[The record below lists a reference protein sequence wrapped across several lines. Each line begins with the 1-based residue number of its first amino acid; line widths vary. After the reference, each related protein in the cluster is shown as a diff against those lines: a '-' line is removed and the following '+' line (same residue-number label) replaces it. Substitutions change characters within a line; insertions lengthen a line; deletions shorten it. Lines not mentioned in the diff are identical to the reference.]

1 MKLPRF
7 TYHRPESLEEA
18 LALLAE
24 HDDVKVLAGGQS
36 LIPLMA
42 LRLGAP
48 DHLVDIARLP
58 ELADVRDDDGALAV
72 GAGVTYARAERS
84 EQVAAAAPLL
94 ARALPQ
100 IGHQA
105 IRSRGTVCGSLA
117 HADPAA
123 ELPAVAVA
131 SGASV
136 VVRSVRGERVVPAA
150 EFFQGY
156 LSTALEPDELIVEVR
171 FPAFPETAGAAVVEL
186 SRRHGDFALIG
197 VEATVDVADGTIAAC
212 SLVFF
217 GAGAVPRR
225 VEDAEAALVGAPP
238 VAGPVDEA
246 AAIVSAQL
254 DPPDDIHGSRAY
266 RKHVAGVLTRRAL
279 TEATT

>member
-48 DHLVDIARLP
+48 GHLVDIARLP
-58 ELADVRDDDGALAV
+58 
-72 GAGVTYARAERS
+72 
-84 EQVAAAAPLL
+84 
-94 ARALPQ
+94 
-100 IGHQA
+100 
-105 IRSRGTVCGSLA
+105 
-117 HADPAA
+117 DPAA

-150 EFFQGY
+150 EFFEGY
-156 LSTALEPDELIVEVR
+156 LSTALEPDELIVE
-171 FPAFPETAGAAVVEL
+171 
-186 SRRHGDFALIG
+186 
-197 VEATVDVADGTIAAC
+197 
-212 SLVFF
+212 
-217 GAGAVPRR
+217 
-225 VEDAEAALVGAPP
+225 
-238 VAGPVDEA
+238 
-246 AAIVSAQL
+246 
-254 DPPDDIHGSRAY
+254 
-266 RKHVAGVLTRRAL
+266 
-279 TEATT
+279 

>member
-7 TYHRPESLEEA
+7 TYHRPESLEEV

-58 ELADVRDDDGALAV
+58 ELADVRNDDGALAV
-72 GAGVTYARAERS
+72 GAGVTHAQAERS
-84 EQVAAAAPLL
+84 EQVEAAAPLL

-136 VVRSVRGERVVPAA
+136 VVRSVRGERVIPAA

-186 SRRHGDFALIG
+186 SRRHGDFALVG
-197 VEATVDVADGTIAAC
+197 VAATVDVADGTIAAC

-225 VEDAEAALVGAPP
+225 VEEAEAALVGAPP
-238 VAGPVDEA
+238 VAGRVDEA

-266 RKHVAGVLTRRAL
+266 RKHVAGVLTRRA
-279 TEATT
+279 

>member
-84 EQVAAAAPLL
+84 EQVEAAAPLL

-105 IRSRGTVCGSLA
+105 IRNRGTVCGSLA

-197 VEATVDVADGTIAAC
+197 VAATVDVADGTIAAC

-217 GAGAVPRR
+217 GAGSVPRR

-238 VAGPVDEA
+238 VAGRVDEA